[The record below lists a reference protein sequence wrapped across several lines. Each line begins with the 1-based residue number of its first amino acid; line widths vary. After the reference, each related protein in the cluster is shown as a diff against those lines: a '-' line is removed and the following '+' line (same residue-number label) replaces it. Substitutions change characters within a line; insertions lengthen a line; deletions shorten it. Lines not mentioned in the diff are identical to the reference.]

1 MSDEN
6 IKSTIK
12 IRKWVL
18 ARDQFN
24 IGYYTHVPINVHVRY
39 IRQCYIAICDIAQ
52 NILKH
57 SKRNGPLKHYLN
69 IQFNMYKM
77 LVACHIKFTNI
88 LSSCN
93 TKILDEDC

>member
-1 MSDEN
+1 MSDVN

-12 IRKWVL
+12 IRKCVL

-52 NILKH
+52 NI
-57 SKRNGPLKHYLN
+57 
-69 IQFNMYKM
+69 
-77 LVACHIKFTNI
+77 
-88 LSSCN
+88 
-93 TKILDEDC
+93 

>member
-1 MSDEN
+1 MSDVN

-12 IRKWVL
+12 IRKCVL
-18 ARDQFN
+18 ARDHFN

-57 SKRNGPLKHYLN
+57 SKRNSCCLTWFMNELIDNLN
-69 IQFNMYKM
+69 GYEFI
-77 LVACHIKFTNI
+77 
-88 LSSCN
+88 
-93 TKILDEDC
+93 